1 MSNSMTAIC
10 QLEFA
15 KNASFSVSQYLKK
28 MENSRTPTNKTKIT
42 LNRTP
47 TLKER
52 RWNTLKVNTSNVRCS
67 TPIFGNFRS
76 PNLSPIENMGT
87 KGKSPVSPMR
97 FATFKKVPTKV
108 HPKQQQQQ
116 QHQHCHR
123 TQLKP
128 PPFVLP
134 KPQEEIIEPEREI
147 KSCSSPDTCSDD
159 SNMET
164 SLALESR
171 RRSIKAS
178 NHSYVVNHA
187 ANVEQILM
195 HMGLENYVT
204 NFEEAHIDLV
214 ELASL
219 ERADLVKIGLNTD
232 EDCNRIMDVLHTL

>member
-1 MSNSMTAIC
+1 
-10 QLEFA
+10 
-15 KNASFSVSQYLKK
+15 
-28 MENSRTPTNKTKIT
+28 MENCRTPTNKTKIT
-42 LNRTP
+42 LNCTP

-87 KGKSPVSPMR
+87 KKSPVSPMR
-97 FATFKKVPTKV
+97 FATFKKLPSKA
-108 HPKQQQQQ
+108 HHHHH
-116 QHQHCHR
+116 HQHHHHQPSHG

-128 PPFVLP
+128 PPFILP
-134 KPQEEIIEPEREI
+134 KSQEEIIEPEREI
-147 KSCSSPDTCSDD
+147 KISSSPDTCSDD
-159 SNMET
+159 SNMEN

-219 ERADLVKIGLNTD
+219 ERADLIKIGLNTD
-232 EDCNRIMDVLHTL
+232 EDCNRIMDVLRTL

>member
-1 MSNSMTAIC
+1 
-10 QLEFA
+10 
-15 KNASFSVSQYLKK
+15 
-28 MENSRTPTNKTKIT
+28 MENCRTPTNKTKIT
-42 LNRTP
+42 FNRTP

-52 RWNTLKVNTSNVRCS
+52 RWNTLKVNTTNVRCS

-87 KGKSPVSPMR
+87 KKSPASPML
-97 FATFKKVPTKV
+97 FKKPPLKV
-108 HPKQQQQQ
+108 HHQQ
-116 QHQHCHR
+116 QHHQHIHR
-123 TQLKP
+123 NHLKP
-128 PPFVLP
+128 PVFNLP
-134 KPQEEIIEPEREI
+134 KAQEEIIEPERES

-164 SLALESR
+164 SMARESR

-214 ELASL
+214 ELASM
-219 ERADLVKIGLNTD
+219 ERADLIKIGLNTD

>member
-1 MSNSMTAIC
+1 
-10 QLEFA
+10 
-15 KNASFSVSQYLKK
+15 
-28 MENSRTPTNKTKIT
+28 MENCRTPTNKTQIT

-52 RWNTLKVNTSNVRCS
+52 RWNTLKVNTTNVRCS

-76 PNLSPIENMGT
+76 PNLSPIESMGT
-87 KGKSPVSPMR
+87 KKSPVSPMR
-97 FATFKKVPTKV
+97 FAFKKPPAKA
-108 HPKQQQQQ
+108 HPHPH
-116 QHQHCHR
+116 QHQHHHHHHKHIHR

-128 PPFVLP
+128 PPFILP

-147 KSCSSPDTCSDD
+147 KICSSPDTFSDD

-164 SLALESR
+164 SLVVESR

-214 ELASL
+214 KLASM
-219 ERADLVKIGLNTD
+219 ERADLVKIGLNAD
-232 EDCNRIMDVLHTL
+232 EDCNRIMDVLQTL

>member
-1 MSNSMTAIC
+1 
-10 QLEFA
+10 
-15 KNASFSVSQYLKK
+15 
-28 MENSRTPTNKTKIT
+28 MENYRTPINETKIAF
-42 LNRTP
+42 NRTP

-52 RWNTLKVNTSNVRCS
+52 KWNTLKVNTSNVRCS

-76 PNLSPIENMGT
+76 PNLSPIESMCM
-87 KGKSPVSPMR
+87 KKSPVSPMR
-97 FATFKKVPTKV
+97 FETLMKPPMKV
-108 HPKQQQQQ
+108 HHHRHQRQH
-116 QHQHCHR
+116 HQHIHR

-128 PPFVLP
+128 PVFNLP
-134 KPQEEIIEPEREI
+134 KPQEEVIEPEREF

-164 SLALESR
+164 SLTLETR

-187 ANVEQILM
+187 ANVEQVLM

-214 ELASL
+214 ELASM
-219 ERADLVKIGLNTD
+219 ERADLMKIGLKAE
-232 EDCNRIMDVLHTL
+232 EDCNRIMDALQTL

>member
-1 MSNSMTAIC
+1 
-10 QLEFA
+10 
-15 KNASFSVSQYLKK
+15 
-28 MENSRTPTNKTKIT
+28 
-42 LNRTP
+42 
-47 TLKER
+47 
-52 RWNTLKVNTSNVRCS
+52 
-67 TPIFGNFRS
+67 
-76 PNLSPIENMGT
+76 
-87 KGKSPVSPMR
+87 
-97 FATFKKVPTKV
+97 
-108 HPKQQQQQ
+108 
-116 QHQHCHR
+116 
-123 TQLKP
+123 
-128 PPFVLP
+128 
-134 KPQEEIIEPEREI
+134 
-147 KSCSSPDTCSDD
+147 
-159 SNMET
+159 MET

>member
-1 MSNSMTAIC
+1 
-10 QLEFA
+10 
-15 KNASFSVSQYLKK
+15 
-28 MENSRTPTNKTKIT
+28 MENCRTPTNKVKIT
-42 LNRTP
+42 FPRTP

-87 KGKSPVSPMR
+87 KKSPASPMR
-97 FATFKKVPTKV
+97 FEAFKKPPMKIA
-108 HPKQQQQQ
+108 HNQHS
-116 QHQHCHR
+116 HQHSHR

-128 PPFVLP
+128 PVFNLP
-134 KPQEEIIEPEREI
+134 KPQEEITETEREF

-159 SNMET
+159 SSRDT
-164 SLALESR
+164 SLTLESR

-214 ELASL
+214 ELASM
-219 ERADLVKIGLNTD
+219 ERADLIKIGLNTD